1 MELVRIF
8 VAEDSENGLW
18 SIFKDAALQNEFERF
33 FERMND
39 IVWLHDFFSLHHDD
53 LNSGFFGKMTVDDA
67 VVKTMGEAEE
77 MENALYDFTQQ
88 GFSGHGARLQS
99 IFKPLNNH
107 EYVISLYQ
115 KSKAR
120 LKNGW
125 LRLYAIRLDWNC
137 FIVTGGAIKL
147 TPDMQRDHL
156 QHELKKLGQTKAFL
170 RQREIHYPEDLNTY
184 YDDQH

>member
-1 MELVRIF
+1 MKLVRIF

-18 SIFKDAALQNEFERF
+18 SISKEGLVHNEFESF

-39 IVWLHDFFSLHHDD
+39 IVWLREFFSLNVDD
-53 LNSGFFGKMTVDDA
+53 LNSGFFKELKIDDA
-67 VVKTMGEAEE
+67 VMKTMDEAEE

-88 GFSGHGARLQS
+88 GFRGHGARLQS
-99 IFKPLNNH
+99 IFKPLNNF

-120 LKNGW
+120 VRNGW

-137 FIVTGGAIKL
+137 FVITGGAIKL
-147 TPDMQRDHL
+147 TSNMKRDHL
-156 QHELKKLGQTKAFL
+156 QDELKKLEQTKAFL
-170 RQREIHYPEDLNTY
+170 RQHEIHYPEDLNIHY
-184 YDDQH
+184 ND